1 MKEFTHVTQN
11 KLNTSS
17 FIQKGSIA
25 DALDYGNNAVTFKKK
40 GKEIKEALGKLLP
53 KSEAEAEA
61 IYKQILTARAACGEG
76 NEPTED
82 FDDDYS
88 LDGFPKSEFAV
99 VPKLYSESVCWPRM
113 EQKEMVVG
121 YCNEV
126 MMNGIAGNFNNQE
139 TLEQLGQLCREY
151 NSKVRRY
158 MRAQA
163 ECLRIKL
170 LISNFDDKADVTLS
184 SKQIAALGMY

>member
-1 MKEFTHVTQN
+1 MKEFTHIAQN
-11 KLNTSS
+11 QLNLTT
-17 FIQKGSIA
+17 FQKGSIA

-40 GKEIKEALGKLLP
+40 GKEIKEALAKLLP
-53 KSEAEAEA
+53 KAEAEVEA

-88 LDGFPKSEFAV
+88 LDGFSKSEFTV
-99 VPKLYSESVCWPRM
+99 VPKLYSDNVCYPRN

-121 YCNEV
+121 YCNDV
-126 MMNGIAGNFNNQE
+126 MMNGIASNFSTQE
-139 TLEQLGQLCREY
+139 AIEQLSQLCRDY

-170 LISNFDDKADVTLS
+170 LINNIVDNTEVTLS
-184 SKQIAALGMY
+184 SRQIAALGMY